1 MNTAP
6 SMPPSGPPAA
16 ATAHHVM
23 VALSGG
29 VDSAV
34 AALRLLEQGYR
45 VSALFMKNWDDDDT
59 DDGLCPA
66 AADFASARAV
76 CDRLEIPLHAVN
88 FARDYRERVFARFL
102 ADCRAGLTPNPDV
115 LCNRE
120 IKFDVFW
127 RYARSLGATLM
138 ATGHY
143 ARCAPLDADRVLLKT
158 GRDADRDQTYF
169 LHTIDGAVLN
179 RTLFPVGD
187 LTKEEVRAIAH
198 RLGLHNADRKSSTG
212 ICFIGE
218 HHFKTFLRRYLE
230 DAPGPME
237 STDGTPKGRHDGLMY
252 YTIGQRHGLGIG
264 GAGPA
269 WYVAG
274 KRPADRTLIVAQ
286 GRHHPALYRPGCLT
300 AAPSWLTDPP
310 TLPWRGQV
318 KIRYREKA
326 HACTVEAAA
335 NGLRITFARPA
346 WAVAPGQS
354 AVFYDGDTCLGGAV
368 IIAATGDS

>member
-1 MNTAP
+1 
-6 SMPPSGPPAA
+6 MPPWPLAA
-16 ATAHHVM
+16 PGAHVV

-34 AALRLLEQGYR
+34 AAFRLLEQGYR
-45 VSALFMKNWDDDDT
+45 VSALFMKNWEDDDT
-59 DDGLCPA
+59 GGFCSA
-66 AADFASARAV
+66 AADFASARTV

-88 FARDYRERVFARFL
+88 FARDYKERVFARFL

-120 IKFDVFW
+120 IKFDVYW
-127 RYARSLGATLM
+127 QHARSLGATLM

-143 ARCAPLDADRVLLKT
+143 ARCTPLNADQALLKT
-158 GRDADRDQTYF
+158 SRDADRDQTYF
-169 LHTIDGAVLN
+169 LHTIDGAVLR
-179 RTLFPVGD
+179 RTLFPIGD
-187 LTKEEVRAIAH
+187 LTKEEVRAIAR

-218 HHFKTFLRRYLE
+218 RHFKTFLRRYLT
-230 DAPGPME
+230 DAPGPIR
-237 STDGTPKGRHDGLMY
+237 SIDGALKGHHDGLMY

-264 GAGPA
+264 GPGEP
-269 WYVAG
+269 WYVAR
-274 KRPADRTLIVAQ
+274 KHLADRTLIVAQ
-286 GRHHPALYRPGCLT
+286 GRRHPALYRRGCLT

-310 TLPWRGQV
+310 AFPWRGLV

-326 HACTVEAAA
+326 HACTVEPAGE
-335 NGLRITFARPA
+335 GLRITFTQPA

-354 AVFYDGDTCLGGAV
+354 AVFYEGDTCLGGAV
-368 IIAATGDS
+368 VTTADDENPSGQTTRQG